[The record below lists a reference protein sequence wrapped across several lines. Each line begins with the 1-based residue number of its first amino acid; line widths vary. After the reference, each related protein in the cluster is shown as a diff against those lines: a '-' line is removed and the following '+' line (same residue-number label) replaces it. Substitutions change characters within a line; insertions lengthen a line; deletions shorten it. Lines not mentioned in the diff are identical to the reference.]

1 MLTNFFMVAFSA
13 MNFPLSTA
21 FIVSH
26 KFGYVVPSFSLT
38 TTKSLMPFFISSMTQ
53 RSLSRELFNFYECI
67 GFAVFL
73 LSKSSFNPGGQ
84 IRYKMYLNFLVCVE
98 AWFVTNCMVSFREG
112 SMQC

>member
-1 MLTNFFMVAFSA
+1 VLTNFFMVAFSA

-53 RSLSRELFNFYECI
+53 RSLCRELFNVHECV
-67 GFAVFL
+67 GPLVL
-73 LSKSSFNPGGQ
+73 LLLLLKSRSNPWESDK
-84 IRYKMYLNFLVCVE
+84 I
-98 AWFVTNCMVSFREG
+98 
-112 SMQC
+112 